1 MSRNNA
7 LICAGVTGYE
17 LDDETVLFLE
27 QTGELLRLNTTGA
40 LVWHGLECG
49 LSSHEIVDTLVQA
62 SGAPATEV
70 ERDVACL
77 MMSLREAGV
86 LGRSPVLERSR
97 GAPSPQTGTAA
108 LSRPRNPLRRN
119 VERREHCYRLVD
131 FEFRLRTCTA
141 AIEWEAHE
149 LLAHLSLPDSSS
161 QNLLEVIEDGNQWF
175 LLRDGEVV
183 DRCSTSAG
191 VIPMLHANILIMAYW
206 SSDCMAALHA
216 AAVTRGDSC
225 ILMPATSGS
234 GKSTLTAAL
243 LSRGFGYCTDDLALL
258 SHEPVRIR
266 PVPAC
271 LGLKPGS
278 WNVVDN
284 LFPEIHQLRTYLRA
298 DGKQVRYLPPPK
310 VMGGTHDSY
319 TARAIVFPAWSPGS
333 PVEIRSI
340 SSAEG
345 LARLTA
351 SGYDLPERINRNIVG
366 CLIRWISDLPCFE
379 LRYDGLEEGARSVSA
394 LMP

>member
-1 MSRNNA
+1 VSQNDA

-17 LDDETVLFLE
+17 LGDETVLFSE

-40 LVWHGLECG
+40 LVWRGLKCG
-49 LSSHEIVDTLVQA
+49 LSSHEIVDTLVQT

-70 ERDVACL
+70 ERDVAGL
-77 MMSLREAGV
+77 MISLREAGV
-86 LGRSPVLERSR
+86 LRGSSVLERSR
-97 GAPSPQTGTAA
+97 GAASPRTGTAM
-108 LSRPRNPLRRN
+108 LSLPRSPLRRN
-119 VERREHCYRLVD
+119 AEPREHCYRLVD

-149 LLAHLSLPDSSS
+149 LLTHLSLHDSSS
-161 QNLLEVIEDGNQWF
+161 ESLLEVIEDGNQWF
-175 LLRDGEVV
+175 LLRDGGVV
-183 DRCSTSAG
+183 DQCSTSGG
-191 VIPMLHANILIMAYW
+191 VIPMLHANILLMAYW
-206 SSDCMAALHA
+206 SSQCMAALHA
-216 AAVTRGDSC
+216 AAVTHGDGC

-258 SHEPVRIR
+258 THEPVRIR
-266 PVPAC
+266 PVPTC

-278 WNVVDN
+278 WNVVGN
-284 LFPEIHQLRTYLRA
+284 LFPEIRELRTYLRA
-298 DGKQVRYLPPPK
+298 DGKQVRYLPPPE

-319 TARAIVFPAWSPGS
+319 MARAIVFPAWSPGS
-333 PVEIRSI
+333 PVEIRNI

-351 SGYDLPERINRNIVG
+351 SGYDLPKRINRNVVG

-379 LRYDGLEEGARSVSA
+379 LRYDGLEEGARSVAA